1 MTGSERVAI
10 DAATLDA
17 NAAYRLL
24 TGVVVPR
31 PIAWITS
38 LDEDGGLNLAP
49 FSAFTMVAN
58 DPPMVGVNIGLRA
71 GERKD
76 TARNIAH
83 SGDYVVNIPSW
94 EFRHA
99 VHESGRAWEPELD
112 EAGLLGLR
120 TVPSD
125 VVCPPRL
132 ADVPVSMECRL
143 SKVVVFGRAGA
154 EFTVGEVVRFHIR
167 ADLLGNGKIDTAEL
181 DPAAR
186 LAGPN
191 YGRLGAVDTLAP
203 MAGMVE
209 SSNAPEPG
217 NGQA

>member
-1 MTGSERVAI
+1 MSEHVAI

-17 NAAYRLL
+17 GTAYRLL

-38 LDEDGGLNLAP
+38 MDASGGLNLAP

-83 SGDYVVNIPSW
+83 SGEYVVNIPSW
-94 EFRHA
+94 GLRQQ
-99 VHESGRAWEPELD
+99 VHESGRAWEPDLD
-112 EAGLLGLR
+112 EAELLGLS

-125 VVCPPRL
+125 VVGPPRL
-132 ADVPVSMECRL
+132 ACAPVSMECRL

-154 EFTVGEVVRFHIR
+154 EFTVGEVVRFHVR
-167 ADLLGNGKIDTAEL
+167 ADLLTDGKIDTVEL

-191 YGRLGAVDTLAP
+191 YGRLGSVDALAP
-203 MAGMVE
+203 IAGVGG
-209 SSNAPEPG
+209 A
-217 NGQA
+217 QA

>member
-1 MTGSERVAI
+1 MSGAEHVAI

-17 NAAYRLL
+17 NTAYRLL

-38 LDEDGGLNLAP
+38 VAEGGELNLAP

-71 GERKD
+71 GRQKD

-83 SGDYVVNIPSW
+83 SGEYVVNIPSW
-94 EFRHA
+94 DFRHA
-99 VHESGRAWEPELD
+99 VHESGRAWEPDVD
-112 EAGLLGLR
+112 EIALLGLR
-120 TVPSD
+120 TVDSD
-125 VVCPPRL
+125 VVAAPRL
-132 ADVPVSMECRL
+132 LDVPVSMECRL
-143 SKVVVFGRAGA
+143 ARVVSFGRAGA

-167 ADLLGNGKIDTAEL
+167 ADLLQDGKIDTLEL

-191 YGRLGAVDTLAP
+191 YGRLGKVDTLP
-203 MAGMVE
+203 PLTMTV
-209 SSNAPEPG
+209 SSSADRREG
-217 NGQA
+217 RS